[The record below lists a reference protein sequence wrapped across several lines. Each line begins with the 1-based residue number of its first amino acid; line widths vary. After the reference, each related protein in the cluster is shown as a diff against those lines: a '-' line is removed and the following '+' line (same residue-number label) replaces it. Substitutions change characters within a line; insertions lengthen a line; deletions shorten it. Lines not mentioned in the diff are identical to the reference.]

1 VTETLV
7 VPSRFNGPLESGN
20 GGYSAGAI
28 ATYLGGTA
36 AVRLR
41 RPVPL
46 DTTLEISVEAG
57 AARVLDGEELI
68 AEAERADDFDLEPP
82 ESITLDAAQQ
92 ASTRYRGLSDGQFS
106 HCFVCGLA
114 REDGFQVFA
123 GEVEGRD
130 LVASPWTPPE
140 WTADEKGQVKPEF
153 VWSVLDC
160 PTYFATYLGE
170 DLLTSFLAQMTA
182 RIDSRVAV
190 GEEHVV
196 IAWAIDVD
204 GRKRIAGS
212 AVLSADGD
220 VLAVAKALLIEPANL
235 TVRPD

>member
-1 VTETLV
+1 VTEPLV
-7 VPSRFNGPLESGN
+7 VPSRFNGPSESGN

-36 AVRLR
+36 AVSLR

-46 DTTLEISVEAG
+46 DTALQVNVGAR

-68 AEAERADDFDLEPP
+68 AEGEHTDDFDLKPP
-82 ESITLDAAQQ
+82 ASVTVGEARQ
-92 ASTRYRGLSDGQFS
+92 ACTRYRGLSDGQFS

-114 REDGFQVFA
+114 REDGFRVFA

-140 WTADEKGQVKPEF
+140 WTADGKGRVKQEF
-153 VWSVLDC
+153 VWSALDC

-170 DLLTSFLAQMTA
+170 DLATSFLAQMTV
-182 RIDSRVAV
+182 RVDAPV
-190 GEEHVV
+190 AAGEEHVV
-196 IAWAIDVD
+196 IAWPIDVD

-212 AVLSADGD
+212 AVLSTEEET
-220 VLAVAKALLIEPANL
+220 LAVARVLLIEP
-235 TVRPD
+235 RP